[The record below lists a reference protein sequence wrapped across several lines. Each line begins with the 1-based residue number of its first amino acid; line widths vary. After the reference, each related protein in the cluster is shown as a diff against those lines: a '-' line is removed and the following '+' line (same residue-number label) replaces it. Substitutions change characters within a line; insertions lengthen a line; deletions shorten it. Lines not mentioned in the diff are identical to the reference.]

1 MSQTKV
7 KTKEEIAEAYD
18 SPSWWYDAR
27 GFFIL
32 TFAYRSTLWEQIF
45 FFGENIKER
54 HLEVAIG
61 SATLFSFIRYW
72 RRWKKLPDSYVS
84 GIDYAPAMLAGA
96 LHKYQNDPTMDLQL
110 ADVAN
115 LPYDDEIF
123 DSVNIA
129 NAIHCFPDVDGAI
142 KDVVRVMKP
151 GAELATNVLLYP
163 RGPRPLKWLAQKID
177 DWGIRKGILVTPY
190 ELEDIKGRLEHSG
203 LEVTYQRV
211 RGNTYNVRA
220 RKPGSRA

>member
-1 MSQTKV
+1 MSEFKTKS
-7 KTKEEIAEAYD
+7 KEEIAEAYD
-18 SPSWWYDAR
+18 SPSWWYDLR

-45 FFGENIKER
+45 FFGRNIKDR

-61 SATLFSFIRYW
+61 SASLYSFIRMW
-72 RRWKKLPDSYVS
+72 RRWKKMPESYVS

-96 LHKYQNDPTMDLQL
+96 LHKYKDDPSMDLQL

-115 LPYDDEIF
+115 LPYDDETF

-129 NAIHCFPDVDGAI
+129 NAIHCFPDIEGAI

-151 GAELATNVLLYP
+151 GAVVAINVLLYP
-163 RGPRPLKWLAQKID
+163 RGSQPFRWIAEKID
-177 DWGIRKGILVTPY
+177 AWGIKKGILVTPY
-190 ELEDIKGRLEHSG
+190 DLEDIRARLEAGG
-203 LEVTYQRV
+203 LEVTYEYV
-211 RGNTYNVRA
+211 RGNTYNVAA
-220 RKPGSRA
+220 RKVSV